1 MSILSK
7 LKSVVKWTLIGIG
20 ALVALFI
27 VLAVAF
33 SGGDDAGDAPEPETN
48 GDAESAPTDTEAD
61 SNTHEVGETFT
72 VGDSQKQVDYTV
84 NGIETQTVEGETFIA
99 VSVTM
104 KNTGKETVDVTS
116 NQFSLVDSQ
125 DREFDTDRDAMI
137 YGEDSISFEQLQPG
151 LDQEGV
157 VYFKVPDTEDNFE
170 FVVEPVGIFSS
181 ADEQSVEVSV

>member
-7 LKSVVKWTLIGIG
+7 LKSTVKWTLIGIG
-20 ALVALFI
+20 SLVALI
-27 VLAVAF
+27 MILAVAF
-33 SGGDDAGDAPEPETN
+33 SGGDGASDAPEPETN
-48 GDAESAPTDTEAD
+48 GDAESAPTDTETQ
-61 SNTHEVGETFT
+61 SNSHNVGETFS
-72 VGDSQKQVDYTV
+72 VGDSQKRVDYTV
-84 NGIETQTVEGETFIA
+84 NGIETQTVEEETFIA
-99 VSVTM
+99 ISLTM
-104 KNTGKETVDVTS
+104 KNTGQETVDVSS

-125 DREFDTDRDAMI
+125 DREFDADRDAMI

-151 LDQEGV
+151 LEQEGV